1 MTEPLSYVREGS
13 RATITLN
20 RPDKHNALEVD
31 DLPALEELLA
41 RAEAEEGLRVLI
53 LTGTGKKSFC
63 SGVAIGDIAG
73 TDWRETPLGRLT
85 MRMERVRV
93 PTIAALNGGTYG
105 GAVDLALACDFRIG
119 VTGMAL
125 SIPPARLGIAY
136 YAEGCRRVVDRL
148 GLSAAKRMFLLADRL
163 EADEL
168 LGIGY
173 LDELVEPA
181 ELASATAR
189 LAARLEAL
197 APLSLATIKK
207 VLNDIARGTLDEQ
220 WAADAVAAC
229 YDSEDAK
236 EGIAAFAEKRKP
248 VFKGR

>member
-1 MTEPLSYVREGS
+1 MADALIYAREGM

-20 RPDKHNALEVD
+20 RPDKHNALELD
-31 DLPALEELLA
+31 DLPALEALLG
-41 RAEAEEGLRVLI
+41 RAEAEAGLRVLI
-53 LTGTGKKSFC
+53 LTGTGEKSFC
-63 SGVAIGDIAG
+63 SGVTIGDIAG

-93 PTIAALNGGTYG
+93 PTIAALNGGVYG

-119 VTGMAL
+119 VSGMAL
-125 SIPPARLGIAY
+125 SIPPAKLGIAY
-136 YAEGCRRVVDRL
+136 YTAGCRRVIDRL
-148 GLSAAKRMFLLADRL
+148 GLSMAKRLLLLADRL
-163 EADEL
+163 EAEEL
-168 LGIGY
+168 LSIGY
-173 LDELVEPA
+173 LDELVDPA
-181 ELASATAR
+181 DLAGATDR

-197 APLSLATIKK
+197 APLSLATIKR

-220 WAADAVAAC
+220 AAADAIAAC

-236 EGIAAFAEKRKP
+236 EGIAAFAEKRTP